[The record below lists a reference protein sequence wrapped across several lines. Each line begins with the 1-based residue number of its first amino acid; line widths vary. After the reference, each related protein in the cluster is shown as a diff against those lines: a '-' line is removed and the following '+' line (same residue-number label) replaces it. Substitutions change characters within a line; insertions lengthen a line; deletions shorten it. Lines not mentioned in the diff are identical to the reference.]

1 MNNNHKNMK
10 PKLAPSKPMD
20 ANGFDQWSA
29 NYDADVQESDA
40 DKRYPFV
47 AYNKIMDRLVEL
59 VQPALGKAILDVGI
73 GTGKLSCR
81 LANQGCQIT
90 GLDFSDSML
99 AEARKLIPAAHLIP
113 WDFSKGLPSELEDR
127 RYEAILCNYAIHHLD
142 DCEQQ
147 ELIAQML
154 MHLLPEGCLLI
165 ADVMT
170 ETAQEMAYAQK
181 ADADLWDE
189 EENYL
194 IAEKVRQ
201 WFPDSLIEFE
211 RFSYC
216 SGILSVKRSAQEII
230 SLRSITEDNWLDIAR
245 IEHAPDQGNFV
256 RDTLEILA
264 RAYVYRAHRARALGI
279 YAGEKA
285 VGLLLVRDLDEEPA
299 CYDLQELLIDQH
311 HQNKGYG
318 QAALSLLLQELK
330 AEGKYP
336 RVDLCAERKDLA
348 AIHVYKKMGFVDTGY
363 IDPWAPPS
371 INMSYSLSPDGDSSE
386 SLQDCNG

>member
-1 MNNNHKNMK
+1 LNNNHKNMK
-10 PKLAPSKPMD
+10 SKPAPSKPLD

-73 GTGKLSCR
+73 GTGKLSRR
-81 LANQGCQIT
+81 LADLGCQIT

-99 AEARKLIPAAHLIP
+99 AEARNLLPTASLIQ
-113 WDFSKGLPSELEDR
+113 WDFSKGLPPELEDR
-127 RYEAILCNYAIHHLD
+127 SYEAILCNYAIHHLD
-142 DCEQQ
+142 DREQQ

-154 MHLLPEGCLLI
+154 KHLMPEGCLLI

-170 ETAQEMAYAQK
+170 ETAQEMAYAKK

-194 IAEKVRQ
+194 LAAKVRQ
-201 WFPDSLIEFE
+201 WFPDLLIEFE
-211 RFSYC
+211 RFCYC
-216 SGILSVKRSAQEII
+216 SGILLVKRSGKEII
-230 SLRSITEDNWLDIAR
+230 SLRSITEDNWLAIAR
-245 IEHAPDQGNFV
+245 IEHAPDQDRFV
-256 RDTLEILA
+256 GDALEILA
-264 RAYVYRAHRARALGI
+264 RAYVYRAHRARALAI
-279 YAGEKA
+279 YAGEKP
-285 VGLLLVRDLDEEPA
+285 VGILLVRDLDEEPA

-311 HQNKGYG
+311 HQNIGYG
-318 QAALSLLLQELK
+318 QAALRLLLHELK

-336 RVDLCAERKDLA
+336 RVDLCVERKDLA
-348 AIHVYKKMGFVDTGY
+348 AIHVYKKVGFVDIGY
-363 IDPWAPPS
+363 IDPGAPTS
-371 INMSYSLSPDGDSSE
+371 INMSYRLSPGSPEE
-386 SLQDCNG
+386 SL

>member
-1 MNNNHKNMK
+1 M
-10 PKLAPSKPMD
+10 
-20 ANGFDQWSA
+20 
-29 NYDADVQESDA
+29 
-40 DKRYPFV
+40 
-47 AYNKIMDRLVEL
+47 
-59 VQPALGKAILDVGI
+59 
-73 GTGKLSCR
+73 
-81 LANQGCQIT
+81 
-90 GLDFSDSML
+90 
-99 AEARKLIPAAHLIP
+99 
-113 WDFSKGLPSELEDR
+113 
-127 RYEAILCNYAIHHLD
+127 
-142 DCEQQ
+142 
-147 ELIAQML
+147 
-154 MHLLPEGCLLI
+154 
-165 ADVMT
+165 
-170 ETAQEMAYAQK
+170 
-181 ADADLWDE
+181 
-189 EENYL
+189 
-194 IAEKVRQ
+194 
-201 WFPDSLIEFE
+201 
-211 RFSYC
+211 
-216 SGILSVKRSAQEII
+216 
-230 SLRSITEDNWLDIAR
+230 RSITEDNWLDIAR